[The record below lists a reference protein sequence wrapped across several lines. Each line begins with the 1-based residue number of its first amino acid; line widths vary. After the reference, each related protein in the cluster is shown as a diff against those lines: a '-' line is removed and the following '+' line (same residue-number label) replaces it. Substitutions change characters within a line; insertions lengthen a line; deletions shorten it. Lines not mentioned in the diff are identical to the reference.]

1 MRRWLIIVVV
11 FGVGCAGRQT
21 PESAQEVVVS
31 PLPVPQPVYPREQLS
46 TDLQL
51 LWGRVEDAVAVRPPE
66 PPDGA
71 SEEDIEEWAEGPFH
85 DWLVQ
90 RSEATN
96 RALSATYGLRTHPLY
111 ERGIGTAL
119 FGYMYEDLASSIRGA
134 PVPDDIAR
142 DPGLLAIYTEA
153 LTEHLTPFAEL
164 SAKAYY
170 ACLALFLKL
179 EDAQWGEWALYCD
192 ERGAEVV
199 DTFNLEPAEPPV
211 PDALPPS
218 DLTQLLTP
226 P

>member
-1 MRRWLIIVVV
+1 MWRALWIILII
-11 FGVGCAGRQT
+11 GVGCAGRQT
-21 PESAQEVVVS
+21 PESSQEIVVA
-31 PLPVPQPVYPREQLS
+31 PLPLPQPVYPREQLS

-66 PPDGA
+66 PPGGA
-71 SEEDIEEWAEGPFH
+71 SKEDIEDWAEGPFR

-96 RALSATYGLRTHPLY
+96 RALAATYGLRTHPLY

-134 PVPDDIAR
+134 PVPEDIAA
-142 DPGLLAIYTEA
+142 DPGLLAIYSESLDA
-153 LTEHLTPFAEL
+153 HLIPFAEL

-179 EDAQWGEWALYCD
+179 EDPQWGEWALFCD

-199 DTFNLEPAEPPV
+199 DTFALEPEEPPK
-211 PDALPPS
+211 PDAPPPS

-226 P
+226 R

>member
-1 MRRWLIIVVV
+1 MWRCAWILGVIV
-11 FGVGCAGRQT
+11 VGCAGRQT
-21 PESAQEVVVS
+21 PDYAQEVIVS
-31 PLPVPQPVYPREQLS
+31 PIPVPQPVYPREQLS

-66 PPDGA
+66 PPEGA
-71 SEEDIEEWAEGPFH
+71 SEEDIEAWAEGPFR
-85 DWLVQ
+85 DWLV
-90 RSEATN
+90 RRREATD
-96 RALSATYGLRTHPLY
+96 RALAATYNLRTHPLF

-134 PVPDDIAR
+134 PVPEHIAE
-142 DPGLLAIYTEA
+142 DPGLLEIYTDA

-179 EDAQWGEWALYCD
+179 EDPQWGEWALYCD

-199 DTFNLEPAEPPV
+199 QTFNLEPPEPPMPGAEPN
-211 PDALPPS
+211 S

-226 P
+226 K